1 MGCGASAPAVQSIDA
16 KVEAHKTDQ
25 HGVSY
30 LEKGTS
36 ATQEAKDNLVIAEL
50 DATKAKA
57 INETFIASVLK
68 ARAEC
73 ADDVAVIS
81 DCCTRLQAHNR
92 RLKQYVAIYDCETV
106 NEAMNGGFLGGGVN
120 DNKLIAC
127 LCTRSKSQLVRA
139 RKKYRDMYNK
149 DMRLCVKGGTEGFF
163 LTGAYA
169 RLMYFAMAGAEEY
182 IADVID
188 LACGDSE
195 VAYDTGV
202 HETALLECFVIH
214 TQAELQAGKKVW
226 EGRRDKSL
234 IDHLNAAVP
243 RSYRHLKKLLLHLLK
258 GDRAEEAAADAA
270 VASAQAE
277 ELHAECQKGWF
288 EDFDEPRVIE
298 LIGSNSIA
306 QNRAT
311 AAAYEKA
318 YDMSLSKALH
328 GKCGDRLHYCLAGL
342 LMEKADFVA
351 MRLHD
356 AMKAWSTDKK
366 LLTRLLGGLDGMK
379 MVGVTQAYEDKYG
392 QPLWSALR
400 AEVDGDFL
408 KAALTWIRSLN
419 DPSGGAETYTEVE
432 VSAYGGEAPALC
444 EMLDWLLLEHESL
457 LVFIAYLDIETVRE
471 ACKGWSND
479 DTALIRCLATRSK
492 RALARMSIGYREA
505 YGEALQSLLDRELS
519 GTFSK
524 GWYAYLAKF
533 LVVQE
538 EQADEMILDLA
549 MAGKAVDHAALVEFL
564 CARHP
569 KRVRAAKERWEASHD
584 ESLIDLLSDSLSGD
598 MRRLALTL
606 LKGKRDTD
614 ETVDTKLALKQAH
627 RLHDGGDDYINVLC
641 SNSPQQNA
649 MCAKYF
655 EEAYDMSLR
664 RAITQEY
671 SGPVKNA
678 LLALLS
684 GPADW
689 YAAQLKAALTGVE
702 TNDKAVCRIIGA
714 HDKEEMKAIAAAY
727 DKKYG
732 VRLKVAIAS
741 ECSGNYK
748 RLAVAW
754 VDLIDQLEQPQKKIE
769 LPSKESVPDATASD
783 GRAATNRV
791 VDDDEISEN
800 DDAPDDDAP
809 DITSALFKA
818 KVAQWTAKYER
829 YREMGKKA
837 KADHYQHLLILYPPV
852 KLGSELLRGYAEALA
867 EEYKGGT
874 QSAEDWTT
882 MWLATVQDDK
892 LEAAGVSREFF
903 KGWMDTTESMVRERR
918 VAITELRGR
927 WGLAAP
933 RAPLKKDHTLSSM
946 PIPQAAA
953 ATPVATATG
962 YPMATGYPN
971 AVQQQV
977 QVRQTT
983 IAYPAVARPMVQMA
997 QPALYGG
1004 MQVAAQPMMMQRPMV
1019 AAPMMMAPPVA
1030 MMQVAQPQIQIQ
1042 VQAPVYGGTN
1052 MYTNMTTM
1060 YRAH

>member
-1 MGCGASAPAVQSIDA
+1 MGACCSTEEEPVEADDVPVEANEVGEERVDTA
-16 KVEAHKTDQ
+16 KV
-25 HGVSY
+25 
-30 LEKGTS
+30 
-36 ATQEAKDNLVIAEL
+36 NLTIAEA
-50 DATKAKA
+50 DAVKAKPGT
-57 INETFIASVLK
+57 ETFISTVLK
-68 ARAEC
+68 ARAEA
-73 ADDVAVIS
+73 ADNPEILA

-92 RLKQYVAIYDCETV
+92 RLKEYVAIYDAATV
-106 NEAMNGGFLGGGVN
+106 DEAMNGGFLGMGCN
-120 DNKLIAC
+120 DNKLIAA
-127 LCTRSKSQLVRA
+127 LCTRTKSQLQRT
-139 RKKYRDMYNK
+139 RKAYRSKYDK
-149 DMRLCVKGGTEGFF
+149 DMRKEVNSETG
-163 LTGAYA
+163 GAY
-169 RLMYFAMAGAEEY
+169 RKLMHFALAGREEY
-182 IADVID
+182 VADIIEH
-188 LACGDSE
+188 ACERGLSGLFDGC
-195 VAYDTGV
+195 D
-202 HETALLECFVIH
+202 ETALLEVFVTH
-214 TQAELQAGKKVW
+214 TQEQLQAGKDKW
-226 EGRRDKSL
+226 EGRTDK
-234 IDHLNAAVP
+234 HLVDYLKENLG
-243 RSYRHLKKLLLHLLK
+243 RSYRHLNRLLNLLFM
-258 GDRAEEAAADAA
+258 GDRVEGDETDEALAAEQVDAIK
-270 VASAQAE
+270 E
-277 ELHAECQKGWF
+277 ECDKGWF
-288 EDFDEPRVIE
+288 EDFDESMIIE
-298 LIGSNSIA
+298 IIGKNTTA
-306 QNRAT
+306 QNQLVAQE
-311 AAAYEKA
+311 YEKA
-318 YDMSLSKALH
+318 HSESLAKALK
-328 GKCGDRLHYCLAGL
+328 GKCGDRLFYALNAL
-342 LMEKADFVA
+342 LLTKPNFLA

-356 AMKAWSTDKK
+356 AMEGWFGDKDA
-366 LLTRLLGGLDGMK
+366 LTRLLGGLDGEK
-379 MVGVTQAYEDKYG
+379 MMGVAEAYEQKYD

-400 AEVDGDFL
+400 EKLSDDDFL
-408 KAALTWIRSLN
+408 KAALTWIRALEE
-419 DPSGGAETYTEVE
+419 PSRGAEAFTEQE
-432 VSAYGGEAPALC
+432 LGDIEGDCEKLC
-444 EMLDWLLLEHESL
+444 EMLDWLLLEHESM
-457 LVFIAYLDIETVRE
+457 LVFVAYLDVETVRE
-471 ACKGWSND
+471 ATLGSGTN
-479 DTALIRCLATRSK
+479 DTALIRALATRNK
-492 RALARMSIGYREA
+492 RSLARVNIGYREA
-505 YGEALQSLLDRELS
+505 YGEQLQLLIDRELLQEGS
-519 GTFSK
+519 AK
-524 GWYAYLAKF
+524 KNMWYAYLAKF

-538 EQADEMILDLA
+538 EQADSMILDLA
-549 MAGKAVDHAALVEFL
+549 MDGPTIDHTALVEFL

-569 KRVRAAKERWEASHD
+569 RRVRAAKQRWEQSHD
-584 ESLIDLLSDSLSGD
+584 DSLVDKLSDNLSGD
-598 MRRLALTL
+598 MARLALKM

-614 ETVDTKLALKQAH
+614 DAVDEALGRKQAH
-627 RLHDGGDDYINVLC
+627 QLHDGDLDYIDVLC
-641 SNSPQQNA
+641 ENNYKQNA
-649 MCAKYF
+649 FVSRAF
-655 EEAYDMSLR
+655 EDSYDMSLR